1 MVVVVVVVVVD
12 VVVVVV
18 VVGDGVVDVV
28 ELAVE
33 FATTAGSST
42 LEVAFVAGDDV
53 VAFVFATVVELT
65 AAAPPTTTGLLM
77 LTCGTG
83 GGGCCDLDATVVT
96 LLSCCASLAF
106 GAVATTLGVEVV
118 VVVPFISTPF
128 LAKIRPRFEC
138 S

>member
-1 MVVVVVVVVVD
+1 MVDDVVVD
-12 VVVVVV
+12 VVVVVE
-18 VVGDGVVDVV
+18 GVVDVV

-42 LEVAFVAGDDV
+42 LEVAFVAGTDV

-65 AAAPPTTTGLLM
+65 TAAPPTTTGLLM

-83 GGGCCDLDATVVT
+83 GGGCCDLDAAVVT
-96 LLSCCASLAF
+96 LLSCCASLTF

>member
-1 MVVVVVVVVVD
+1 MVVVVVVD

-18 VVGDGVVDVV
+18 VVDDGVVDVV

-42 LEVAFVAGDDV
+42 LEVAFLAGDDI
-53 VAFVFATVVELT
+53 VAFVFATVDELT
-65 AAAPPTTTGLLM
+65 TAAPPTTTGLLM

-83 GGGCCDLDATVVT
+83 GGGCCDLDAAVVT

-106 GAVATTLGVEVV
+106 GAVAATLGVEVV
-118 VVVPFISTPF
+118 VVVPFMSTPF
-128 LAKIRPRFEC
+128 LAKMRPRFEC

>member
-12 VVVVVV
+12 VVVVVVV

-65 AAAPPTTTGLLM
+65 AAPPTTTGLLM

-128 LAKIRPRFEC
+128 LANIRPRFEC

>member
-1 MVVVVVVVVVD
+1 MVVVVVVVVVVD
-12 VVVVVV
+12 
-18 VVGDGVVDVV
+18 DGVVGVV

-33 FATTAGSST
+33 FATIAGSST

-53 VAFVFATVVELT
+53 VAFVFATVVELMT
-65 AAAPPTTTGLLM
+65 APPTTTGLLM

-83 GGGCCDLDATVVT
+83 GGGCCDLDAAVVT

-106 GAVATTLGVEVV
+106 GAVAATLGVEVV
-118 VVVPFISTPF
+118 VVVPFMSTPF

>member
-1 MVVVVVVVVVD
+1 MVDVVVVVD
-12 VVVVVV
+12 VVV
-18 VVGDGVVDVV
+18 DGVVDVV

-42 LEVAFVAGDDV
+42 LEVAFVAGTDV

-65 AAAPPTTTGLLM
+65 TAAPPTTTGLLA

-83 GGGCCDLDATVVT
+83 GGGCCDLDAAVVT